1 MPIYD
6 VENRFS
12 YYKNYSDN
20 ILVGPP
26 KPTIGSSIWQR
37 SVSGSV
43 VSGSEEWKAATVA
56 SDFIY
61 QRAHPFYKSGEVR
74 YLRIASST
82 QKIEDSFVPDVISL
96 HATGTYGAGKPAL
109 DQNFAGSG
117 KDFLWILF
125 ATSSFPAITGSDS
138 GIVSNYEWINSYP
151 FEKKYSYVPRSVDRD
166 IYRLTVDYELEYT
179 SFENIFQAVNQT
191 VSIDKKNIIVGS
203 SYINTVSPY
212 TKSLDLLLDIPGYY
226 DPGYTD
232 PLLLL
237 PNDWHEYS
245 YALFLGSMVNNY
257 GRKLVYG
264 IKPSYVDSIVPSPST
279 LGSYE
284 NYYYQI
290 SYTVDCEGW
299 KYGLYNGIPTN
310 FSCVFRQNH
319 YGQPMDMLEG
329 RPYTKTYNNPEIGGP
344 LDEGGGINFIS
355 ASALAGESNNWL
367 TASIYGGTNVAAA
380 YTVNPYG
387 SGIFDKE
394 YRASQPWH
402 DDDPRLGT

>member
-26 KPTIGSSIWQR
+26 QPAIGSSIWQR

-43 VSGSEEWKAATVA
+43 VSGSEEYKAATFL
-56 SDFIY
+56 SDYVFTFNN
-61 QRAHPFYKSGEVR
+61 QFFRSGEVR
-74 YLRIASST
+74 YLRLSSAA
-82 QKIEDSFVPDVISL
+82 QKIEDSIVPSIISIYT
-96 HATGTYGAGKPAL
+96 TGSS
-109 DQNFAGSG
+109 AGSG
-117 KDFLWILF
+117 SIARDNGSLTDELSNGNSLLF
-125 ATSSFPAITGSDS
+125 SNDGNVITGGIGFS
-138 GIVSNYEWINSYP
+138 GQRVNNTEWKYSFP
-151 FEKKYSYVPRSVDRD
+151 FEKKYQYTTKGYQSQIPVYTYAPIHPKGESAVEQLLWRNSTSTVTTTFAAYYSIYFTKVTNEVKTYYQYVERTGIDGSYPQYSF
-166 IYRLTVDYELEYT
+166 T
-179 SFENIFQAVNQT
+179 SKNESLASKIIF
-191 VSIDKKNIIVGS
+191 
-203 SYINTVSPY
+203 
-212 TKSLDLLLDIPGYY
+212 
-226 DPGYTD
+226 
-232 PLLLL
+232 
-237 PNDWHEYS
+237 
-245 YALFLGSMVNNY
+245 
-257 GRKLVYG
+257 G
-264 IKPSYVDSIVPSPST
+264 IKPKPVSSPANDLNFLQGSIVFYT
-279 LGSYE
+279 GSY
-284 NYYYQI
+284 I
-290 SYTVDCEGW
+290 EGW
-299 KYGLYNGIPTN
+299 RYGLYNGIPTK

-344 LDEGGGINFIS
+344 LDEAGGINFIS